1 MEIPKKWR
9 LFIGDDLCEQILSDI
24 LPLVSSEYA
33 SNRCFPPKER
43 IFYALEKT
51 LPENIK
57 VVIVGQDPYHG
68 AGQANG
74 LAFSVSS
81 GNKIPPSLLN
91 IFKEIQNEFLFS
103 IPKSGDLTSWAE
115 QGVLLLN
122 NTLTVREGMPNSH
135 AFINWYRFTD
145 LLIQSISQK
154 KNNVV
159 FVLWGNLA
167 GQKAALIDQTKH
179 LVLQSQHPSPL
190 SAYRGFF
197 GNNHFKTINDYLL
210 AHQSEPINW
219 NLSNQL
225 DITFD

>member
-1 MEIPKKWR
+1 MEIPKEWR
-9 LFIGDDLCEQILSDI
+9 LFIGQNLCDQMMAEI
-24 LPLVSSEYA
+24 LPMVISEYS
-33 SNRCFPPKER
+33 SNTCFPPIER

-51 LPENIK
+51 HPENVK

-68 AGQANG
+68 YGEANG
-74 LAFSVSS
+74 LAFSVSP
-81 GNKIPPSLLN
+81 GIKIPPSLLN
-91 IFKEIQNEFLFS
+91 IFKEINNEYHFS
-103 IPKSGDLTSWAE
+103 VPKSGDLTNWAE

-122 NTLTVREGMPNSH
+122 NTLTVREGSPNSH
-135 AFINWYRFTD
+135 AYMNWSRLTD
-145 LLIQSISQK
+145 SVIQSISNH

-159 FVLWGNLA
+159 FVLWGSLA
-167 GQKAALIDQTKH
+167 GQKAALIDQTRH

-197 GNNHFKTINDYLL
+197 GNNHFKKINEYLL
-210 AHQSEPINW
+210 SQQSEPINW